1 MSMINYK
8 ALLLGIASVATFSA
22 CNNGGNNLTAGSS
35 TSASSTSDTSG
46 TAPVETNDPN
56 SSYKPAFPGQTRI
69 AGVKTKTPLSITLI
83 NSELDHPW
91 GLRTLPDGRFLI
103 SQKTGSMVILTADGK
118 PSKKIT
124 GLPAV
129 LDDGQGG
136 LLDLNIDPKF
146 SNSRLIYWCYAEKGS
161 EGSVLAIAKGK
172 LSADETKIENTTV
185 IYRAAPS
192 YKGTLQYGSR
202 ILFDKQ
208 GNLFVSTGERAG
220 NDIRIKAQDLTA
232 AIGKVL
238 HLTTSGKA
246 VANGPFAKTA
256 NAKPEIYAYGFRNPE
271 AMDWNPA
278 TGDLWEAEFG
288 PRGGDE
294 VNIVKPGK
302 NYGWPIITYG
312 IEYAGGKVGDGI
324 QQKAGMEQP
333 IYYWDPVIS
342 PGGMTFYTGDAIAEW
357 KNNLFIGGL
366 SSTHIARLV
375 IKDNKVVGEERL
387 LADKGERFRALVTG
401 KDGALYAVT
410 DAGKMFRIGKK

>member
-1 MSMINYK
+1 MLNLKHKGLI
-8 ALLLGIASVATFSA
+8 LGIAAMATWSA
-22 CNNGGNNLTAGSS
+22 CNNSSGTMSADNSSPAG
-35 TSASSTSDTSG
+35 TNPDTSS
-46 TAPVETNDPN
+46 TAPVETKEPN
-56 SSYKPAFPGQTRI
+56 SDYKPAFPGQTR
-69 AGVKTKTPLSITLI
+69 APGVKTKTPLDITVV
-83 NSELDHPW
+83 NSALDHPW
-91 GLRTLPDGRFLI
+91 SIRTLPDGRFLVT
-103 SQKTGSMVILTADGK
+103 QKSGTMVILTAEGK
-118 PSKKIT
+118 AQKKIT

-129 LDDGQGG
+129 VDEGQGG
-136 LLDLNIDPKF
+136 LLDANIDPQF
-146 SNSRLIYWCYAEKGS
+146 SNNRMIYWDYAEKS
-161 EGSVLAIAKGK
+161 TEGSILAIAKGK
-172 LSADETKIENTTV
+172 LSADETKIENITV
-185 IYRAAPS
+185 IYRANPS

-202 ILFDKQ
+202 ILFDKE

-220 NDIRIKAQDLTA
+220 DDIRMKAQDLST

-238 HLTTSGKA
+238 HLTKEGKP
-246 VANGPFAKTA
+246 VANGPFANTA

-278 TGDLWEAEFG
+278 TGELWESEFG

-294 VNIVKPGK
+294 VNIVHPGK
-302 NYGWPIITYG
+302 NYGWPVITYG

-333 IYYWDPVIS
+333 IYYWDPVLS

-410 DAGKMFRIGKK
+410 DGGKMYRIAKK

>member
-1 MSMINYK
+1 MLNLKHKGLI
-8 ALLLGIASVATFSA
+8 LGIAAMATWSA
-22 CNNGGNNLTAGSS
+22 CTNSSGTMSADNSSPAG
-35 TSASSTSDTSG
+35 TNPDTSS
-46 TAPVETNDPN
+46 TAPVETKEPN
-56 SSYKPAFPGQTRI
+56 SDYKPAFPGQTR
-69 AGVKTKTPLSITLI
+69 APGVKTKTPLDITVV
-83 NSELDHPW
+83 NSALDHPW
-91 GLRTLPDGRFLI
+91 SIRKLPDGRFLVT
-103 SQKTGSMVILTADGK
+103 QKSGTMVILTADGK
-118 PSKKIT
+118 AQKKIT

-129 LDDGQGG
+129 VDEGQGG
-136 LLDLNIDPKF
+136 LLDANIDPQF
-146 SNSRLIYWCYAEKGS
+146 SSNRMIYWDYAEKS
-161 EGSVLAIAKGK
+161 TEGSILAIAKGK
-172 LSADETKIENTTV
+172 LSADETKIENITV
-185 IYRAAPS
+185 IYRANPP

-202 ILFDKQ
+202 ILFDKE

-220 NDIRIKAQDLTA
+220 DDIRMKAQDLST

-238 HLTTSGKA
+238 HLTKEGKP
-246 VANGPFAKTA
+246 VANGPFANTA

-278 TGDLWEAEFG
+278 TGELWESEFG

-294 VNIVKPGK
+294 VNIVHPGK
-302 NYGWPIITYG
+302 NYGWPVITYG

-333 IYYWDPVIS
+333 IYYWDPVLS

-410 DAGKMFRIGKK
+410 DGGKMYRIAKK